1 MKINQGEPVIR
12 LLTITACAMYALPA
26 LADQYVDGYQRSD
39 GTYVQGHYRTDPNDT
54 RLDNYSTRG
63 NTNPYTGEPGY
74 RDPYSASPSA
84 PSPSYGTGMNDG
96 IYGDPGGTTDRW

>member
-1 MKINQGEPVIR
+1 MIR
-12 LLTITACAMYALPA
+12 LLTIAACAMCALPA

-63 NTNPYTGEPGY
+63 NTNPYTGERGY

-96 IYGDPGGTTDRW
+96 IYGDPSSTTDRW